1 VSSIAEERIRVYKAR
16 GGEIESRRSEENGEG
31 TMTTSRRELLKAI
44 PAATLLAASS
54 AVPAGAIPPFARA
67 GKPRLRLG
75 LAGYSMRD
83 HLTGKLQP
91 AMDIHGFIEKA
102 AQWEVDAVELTSYYF
117 PPDFTPAYVAG
128 LKRHCHLL
136 GIDVSATPIRNT
148 FTHSAGPERE
158 KEIAHV
164 KRWLDVARDLGS
176 PAIRIFAGDAAKGQP
191 EPEAR
196 RHCVEAIE
204 ACADHAATRGV
215 FLALENHGGVVA
227 EPDGLLEIVRAVESE
242 WFGVNLDTGNFHGE
256 DPYADLARCLPYA
269 VTVQVKVEMQAKGG
283 PKQEADF
290 GRLVRMVKE
299 SGYRG
304 YVTLEYEA
312 AEAPLTAIPRLLD
325 RLRALL

>member
-1 VSSIAEERIRVYKAR
+1 
-16 GGEIESRRSEENGEG
+16 
-31 TMTTSRRELLKAI
+31 MTTSRRALLKAI
-44 PAATLLAASS
+44 PAAAAVAAAG
-54 AVPAGAIPPFARA
+54 AVPAGAIPPVTRT

-75 LAGYSMRD
+75 LAGYSLRD
-83 HLTGKLQP
+83 HLTSKLSP
-91 AMDIHGFIEKA
+91 SMTLHDFIDRA
-102 AQWEVDAVELTSYYF
+102 AAWDVDAVELTSYYF
-117 PPDFTPAYVAG
+117 PPDFTPDYVAG
-128 LKRHCHLL
+128 LKRHCHLA
-136 GIDVSATPIRNT
+136 GIDVSTTPIRNT
-148 FTHSAGPERE
+148 FTHPAGPERE
-158 KEIAHV
+158 REIAHV
-164 KRWLDVARDLGS
+164 KRWLDVAADLGS
-176 PAIRIFAGDAAKGQP
+176 PAIRIFAGDAAKGQAAAD
-191 EPEAR
+191 AR

-204 ACADHAATRGV
+204 ACADHAAKRGV

-304 YVTLEYEA
+304 HVTLEYEA